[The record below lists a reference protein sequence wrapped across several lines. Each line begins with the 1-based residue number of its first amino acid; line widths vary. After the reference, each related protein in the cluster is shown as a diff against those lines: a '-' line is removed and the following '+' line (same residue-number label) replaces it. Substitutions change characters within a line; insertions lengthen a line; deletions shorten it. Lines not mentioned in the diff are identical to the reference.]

1 MRRLLTLSLVLC
13 SLYMSACEREE
24 PPSPSSV
31 LTFSPTEEVNS
42 WGRVSALC
50 VGRGRVWTGHE
61 SGWIAVW
68 HEVNAPSKQP
78 TLSLKSS
85 WLAHEG
91 AVRTLTCETQ
101 GERALWSL
109 GADGSWASWSEAG
122 QALSRGRA
130 PEQRAN
136 VALSLPSASKGGAWL
151 IGSDRGVLSRVEG
164 GARVWRTAGEHR
176 RAVFDVALS
185 TPQSTPQHKTKTLS
199 KAQPILE
206 ALSVGADGWLRR
218 WRVSDGTSLGARAAH
233 EGWATRL
240 IKLTPPTGSAVWVT
254 GGSDGAVRLW
264 PLDVARGVVERP
276 PPQGVQA
283 HPRDLTSLIG
293 AWPWLVS
300 GAEGGEVS
308 LYRATQ
314 QGEQPIELSLF
325 KRLSLFEGPVLALA
339 LNTPTLNTPTLTLWV
354 GGGARATDLKRVSVL
369 GGKVSVSAVRF
380 ELTGSNATR
389 AEER

>member
-1 MRRLLTLSLVLC
+1 MRRLLSLSLTLC
-13 SLYMSACEREE
+13 SLYTSGCEHEAIPSRTSA
-24 PPSPSSV
+24 PV
-31 LTFSPTEEVNS
+31 LSPTEEVNS

-50 VGRGRVWTGHE
+50 VGRGRLWTGHE
-61 SGWIAVW
+61 SGWVAVW
-68 HEVNAPSKQP
+68 REVSTPSKQP

-91 AVRTLTCETQ
+91 AVRTLTCETHNK
-101 GERALWSL
+101 GAVWSL
-109 GADGSWASWSEAG
+109 GADGSWASWGETG
-122 QALSRGRA
+122 ETLSRGRA

-136 VALSLPSASKGGAWL
+136 VALALPSATKGGAWL

-176 RAVFDVALS
+176 RAVFDVAL
-185 TPQSTPQHKTKTLS
+185 TLS
-199 KAQPILE
+199 KAQPTLE

-218 WRVSDGTSLGARAAH
+218 WRVSDGASLGARAAH

-308 LYRATQ
+308 LYRAAQ
-314 QGEQPIELSLF
+314 QDEQPIALSLF
-325 KRLSLFEGPVLALA
+325 KRITLFKGPVLALA
-339 LNTPTLNTPTLTLWV
+339 LNTNTFNTPTLNTTTLTLWI
-354 GGGARATDLKRVSVL
+354 GGGAGATDLKRVSVVE
-369 GGKVSVSAVRF
+369 GEVSVSAVRF
-380 ELTGSNATR
+380 ELASSNATR
-389 AEER
+389 SEER